1 MIAID
6 LDDLPF
12 QVAIVSR
19 SRVSLRNWLPR
30 PLKKMLYTKGTCKSS
45 TFSKTP
51 TVSKSIYI
59 YNNIYIIII
68 IYILYIIYISQNRGC
83 SVICSVSKS
92 EGRQKKKQHKR
103 SISKLSNIES
113 ISKEIYSIRNFPR
126 WSPATFAV
134 VTSPGSALTCQG
146 SQAWASRD
154 SRVFG
159 HYH

>member
-51 TVSKSIYI
+51 MLAT
-59 YNNIYIIII
+59 IYIIIY
-68 IYILYIIYISQNRGC
+68 IYPKIEDVQSYVQ
-83 SVICSVSKS
+83 SVNQKVD
-92 EGRQKKKQHKR
+92 KKKC
-103 SISKLSNIES
+103 NI
-113 ISKEIYSIRNFPR
+113 KGPYQNYQ
-126 WSPATFAV
+126 
-134 VTSPGSALTCQG
+134 TS
-146 SQAWASRD
+146 SQSVKKYIQSETSHGDPQPPSQW
-154 SRVFG
+154 
-159 HYH
+159 